1 MRKVINSALTVAVI
15 LLVLLVSCRKDE
27 TRVIPRGKLSQIY
40 AEMLLT
46 DQWITMTPGMRMIA
60 DTSLVYEPIL
70 EKYGYTSA
78 DYRKT
83 VETYMDD
90 PERYARILRSSSQIL
105 DERLR
110 ELKRELKKMEE
121 AERETEYV
129 SDFNAEEFFPYM
141 FDEPY
146 VHYYDSLSF
155 EPDSLLQIYRLISVE
170 RKDTI
175 YDKLVMV
182 ILSDTTVVEVADSL
196 EVQEP
201 EMEKDTVVR
210 VPIIMKEDILEK
222 PDTASKD
229 DKDLAPGKRVM
240 RRFKNRIIR
249 EQENL

>member
-1 MRKVINSALTVAVI
+1 MGKVINRALIVAVI
-15 LLVLLVSCRKDE
+15 LLVSLVSCRKDE
-27 TRVIPRGKLSQIY
+27 ARVISRGKLSQIY

-90 PERYARILRSSSQIL
+90 PERYARILRSTSQIL

-110 ELKRELKKMEE
+110 ELKSVLKKMEE
-121 AERETEYV
+121 AENGPDYV
-129 SDFNAEEFFPYM
+129 SDFKAEEFFPYM

-155 EPDSLLQIYRLISVE
+155 EPDSLLQIYRLIPVE

-175 YDKLVMV
+175 YDRLVMV
-182 ILSDTTVVEVADSL
+182 ILSDTTEVEGVDTLTVVDL
-196 EVQEP
+196 ET
-201 EMEKDTVVR
+201 EKDTI
-210 VPIIMKEDILEK
+210 VPASITREDVLEK
-222 PDTASKD
+222 LDTASID
-229 DKDLAPGKRVM
+229 DEELNVRKRVM
-240 RRFKNRIIR
+240 NRFKQKIIR